1 MHLKKYDWDVNEIL
15 RQLSSLSRQC
25 SSPYNDG
32 FTAWGL
38 KQDLHTIKF
47 HLDECLK
54 NCPEFADEQQW
65 LDEQEK
71 KKLIK
76 ILKE

>member
-1 MHLKKYDWDVNEIL
+1 MYLKKKDWDINELL
-15 RQLSSLSRQC
+15 RQISTIAREC
-25 SSPYNDG
+25 SSPYNEG

-38 KQDLHTIKF
+38 KQDLYTLKF

-54 NCPEFADEQQW
+54 NCPEFADEKQW

>member
-1 MHLKKYDWDVNEIL
+1 MHLKKIDWNVEDIM
-15 RQLSSLSRQC
+15 RQISKIAREC
-25 SSPYNDG
+25 SSPYNEG

-38 KQDLHTIKF
+38 KQDLYNLKF
-47 HLDECLK
+47 HIDECLK
-54 NCPEFADEQQW
+54 NSPTFADEEKW

>member
-1 MHLKKYDWDVNEIL
+1 MHLKKKDWDVDDLMRQIL
-15 RQLSSLSRQC
+15 RIAREC
-25 SSPYNDG
+25 NSPYNEG

-38 KQDLHTIKF
+38 KQDLYNLKF
-47 HLDECLK
+47 LIDECIR
-54 NCPEFADEQQW
+54 NSPTFADEKQW